1 MRNNELSSMLYQR
14 YNVPRNSVIASREL
28 LSSPRERGAGGEARI
43 KSKGKKSRNSMA
55 DRKRAAWCISGERY

>member
-28 LSSPRERGAGGEARI
+28 LSSPRERGVGGGGTHKIE
-43 KSKGKKSRNSMA
+43 
-55 DRKRAAWCISGERY
+55 RKEVAELNGGS

>member
-28 LSSPRERGAGGEARI
+28 LSSPRERGAGGGGGTHKIE
-43 KSKGKKSRNSMA
+43 
-55 DRKRAAWCISGERY
+55 RKEVAELNGGS

>member
-28 LSSPRERGAGGEARI
+28 LSSPRERGAGGGTHKIE
-43 KSKGKKSRNSMA
+43 
-55 DRKRAAWCISGERY
+55 RKEVAELNGGS